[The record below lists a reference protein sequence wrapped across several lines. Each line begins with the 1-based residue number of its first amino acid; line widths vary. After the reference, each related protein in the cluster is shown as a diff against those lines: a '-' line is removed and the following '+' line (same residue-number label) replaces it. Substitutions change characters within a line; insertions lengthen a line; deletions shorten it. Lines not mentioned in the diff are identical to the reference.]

1 MGVAVLVARRIST
14 PLNQLAKSAASLRE
28 GDLQTPLKTPSNV
41 WEIDQLSN
49 ALEDARI
56 SLKYSLDQLRQE
68 KLWIENLM
76 NSIVEGLVTVD
87 DSFRITFASKSL
99 ERILGLDATL
109 LPGKHLDDVFLPIP
123 GESSFSQ
130 QMPESNQ
137 SCRIAVCKDD
147 EEILLSVSAS
157 NALPAESGN
166 ATRALMVR
174 DVSDEERVHR
184 LVGEF
189 MANITHEFRTPLS
202 ALAASVELLRDEL
215 PNLSVEETGQ
225 LLEALNIGIID
236 LQALIDNLIETA
248 SIEAGRFKVNP
259 KAVELS
265 TILSDAIKTVQPL
278 ILKKGLRLQM
288 VDPQPSF
295 LVRADRRRSVQ
306 ALVNLLSNAIKHS
319 PEKGHL
325 SLRSLLLGEEVLLEI
340 QDEGSGVQQEFQDQ
354 LFKRFASNE
363 SGQDLSTVGMGLGLS
378 VFKAVIEAQ
387 GGQVGYR
394 NSEGGG
400 AIFWFTLPLVLED
413 PA

>member
-137 SCRIAVCKDD
+137 SCRIAVCKDN